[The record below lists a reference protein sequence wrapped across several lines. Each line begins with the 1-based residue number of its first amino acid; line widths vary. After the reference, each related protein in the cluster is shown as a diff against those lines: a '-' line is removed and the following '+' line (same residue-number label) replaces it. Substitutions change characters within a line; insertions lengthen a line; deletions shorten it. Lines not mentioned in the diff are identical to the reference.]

1 MDLMSDAEIKAP
13 VIQMADLHSDI
24 HQKSF
29 LYVFNHQSVF
39 GDYPVV
45 SVGEWKGI
53 QKEERVRRGWRDG
66 CYATSSFSSPM
77 CVCPSVYKNLH
88 VT

>member
-1 MDLMSDAEIKAP
+1 MRDVTMDLMSDAQIKAP

-45 SVGEWKGI
+45 SGGGAGSVWG
-53 QKEERVRRGWRDG
+53 RGCWG
-66 CYATSSFSSPM
+66 CWE
-77 CVCPSVYKNLH
+77 
-88 VT
+88 